1 MMNPYSV
8 LKKIKNKL
16 SRIKQSF
23 LERRWAAQD
32 SLAIRHDEKVLFVD
46 LGANLGQ
53 GYFWFK
59 KYFNGPNISFELFEP
74 NPYCVEKLEKLDDVV
89 VGKVK
94 LHPAGV
100 GVTDGLFDF
109 FGLGVGEGGK
119 YSQGGSLLETH
130 NSNSYVASKDKSMK
144 VKVIDFASYLESKSA
159 EFDKI
164 IVKMD
169 IEGAEVELL
178 EVLLKQ
184 KKQNSCRFCMW
195 NFIPSTN
202 QWSILSTRSREKKS
216 RALLRRQIQR
226 YVFGTEDN
234 GCSVLTGACLFNS
247 LLNESLVQNYKNS
260 SSWLKIGR
268 F

>member
-1 MMNPYSV
+1 M
-8 LKKIKNKL
+8 
-16 SRIKQSF
+16 
-23 LERRWAAQD
+23 
-32 SLAIRHDEKVLFVD
+32 
-46 LGANLGQ
+46 
-53 GYFWFK
+53 
-59 KYFNGPNISFELFEP
+59 FEP

-100 GVTDGLFDF
+100 GVTDGLFNF
-109 FGLGVGEGGK
+109 FGLGVGEQSGK

-184 KKQNSCRFCMW
+184 KSKTHVDSMW

-202 QWSILSTRSREKKS
+202 QWSIRSRQGVGKENPEGFIKETDTKV
-216 RALLRRQIQR
+216 RI
-226 YVFGTEDN
+226 
-234 GCSVLTGACLFNS
+234 
-247 LLNESLVQNYKNS
+247 
-260 SSWLKIGR
+260 WH
-268 F
+268 

>member
-184 KKQNSCRFCMW
+184 KKAKLM
-195 NFIPSTN
+195 
-202 QWSILSTRSREKKS
+202 SILYVEFHSQYQSMEHSQSTRSREKKILEGFIKETDTKV
-216 RALLRRQIQR
+216 RI
-226 YVFGTEDN
+226 
-234 GCSVLTGACLFNS
+234 
-247 LLNESLVQNYKNS
+247 
-260 SSWLKIGR
+260 WH
-268 F
+268 